1 MKTKVLK
8 KRKNNKTIF
17 KGEIGYGTKKKALD
31 DMCKDNLDF
40 DDLNDMFLNEDILMT
55 IPDNID
61 IIFEDI
67 DLDE

>member
-1 MKTKVLK
+1 
-8 KRKNNKTIF
+8 
-17 KGEIGYGTKKKALD
+17 
-31 DMCKDNLDF
+31 MCKDNLDF